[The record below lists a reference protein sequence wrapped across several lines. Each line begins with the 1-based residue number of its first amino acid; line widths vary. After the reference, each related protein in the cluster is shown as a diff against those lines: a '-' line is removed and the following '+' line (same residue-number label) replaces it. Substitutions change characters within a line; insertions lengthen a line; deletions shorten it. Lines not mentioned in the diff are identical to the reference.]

1 VKLLPSLNDQRGF
14 TLVEAMVA
22 LMVCT
27 VGLIAMAELMAVTIR
42 MQQLGRN
49 STSASRLAQDKIDE
63 LNTVGFGAAAM
74 GCGGSLTADVANHFD
89 VPVNANGDYKRRWLV
104 AAGPDASPRLRQV
117 TVKVMPSVQDRRVTA
132 DFELT
137 TVIRGTAVAVCP

>member
-1 VKLLPSLNDQRGF
+1 
-14 TLVEAMVA
+14 M
-22 LMVCT
+22 MVCT

-63 LNTVGFGAAAM
+63 LNTIGFGAGGVGAGAM
-74 GCGGSLTADVANHFD
+74 QCGGSLTADNANHFD
-89 VPVNANGDYKRRWLV
+89 TPVNANGDYKRRWV
-104 AAGPDASPRLRQV
+104 VSAGPDASPRLRQV
-117 TVKVMPSVQDRRVTA
+117 TVKVMPSVADRRVTS

-137 TVIRGTAVAVCP
+137 TVIRSPTDKIGGVAITVCP

>member
-1 VKLLPSLNDQRGF
+1 MTLHPSNQRGF
-14 TLVEAMVA
+14 TPIEALVAMMVA
-22 LMVCT
+22 TIGLM
-27 VGLIAMAELMAVTIR
+27 AMAELMAVTIR

-63 LNTVGFGAAAM
+63 LNTVGFASAAM
-74 GCGGSLTADVANHFD
+74 SCGGSLTADSANHFD
-89 VPVNANGDYKRRWLV
+89 APVNANGDYKRRWVV

-117 TVKVMPSVQDRRVTA
+117 TVRILPSVKDRRVTSE
-132 DFELT
+132 FEIT

>member
-1 VKLLPSLNDQRGF
+1 
-14 TLVEAMVA
+14 M
-22 LMVCT
+22 MVCT

-63 LNTVGFGAAAM
+63 LNTVGFGAGSM
-74 GCGGSLTADVANHFD
+74 SCGGSLTADAANHFD

-104 AAGPDASPRLRQV
+104 SAGPDASPQLRQV

>member
-1 VKLLPSLNDQRGF
+1 MTQHLNDQRGF
-14 TLVEAMVA
+14 TLVEALVA
-22 LMVCT
+22 MIVCA
-27 VGLIAMAELMAVTIR
+27 VGLMAMAELLAVTIR

-63 LNTVGFGAAAM
+63 LNTVGFGAASM
-74 GCGGSLTADVANHFD
+74 SCGGALDADNADHFD
-89 VPVNANGDYKRRWLV
+89 APVNANGDYKRRWLV
-104 AAGPDASPRLRQV
+104 AAGPDGSPRLRQV
-117 TVKVMPSVQDRRVTA
+117 TVKVIPTVKDRRVTQ